1 MNYLRWIAVSLVL
14 VAQAS
19 AIELV
24 RLQVKDHPKALGQTF
39 SILRPKTWA
48 ERPERA
54 NPAVITALWSTPQ
67 GAGDSMTLVIPANQN
82 PKLRAVTKADYKKAF
97 DSWKM
102 EQAIGA
108 SMPFADVN
116 FLGKKLLENHK
127 FPAGYLDY
135 EAKALTPSGG
145 MQAMRMRVYVVYL
158 GSVML
163 QVQFNFMHNGNENR
177 LEAFAPDMAK
187 IIESLEWKK

>member
-39 SILRPKTWA
+39 SILRPKGWA

-67 GAGDSMTLVIPANQN
+67 GTGDSMTLVIPANQN

-116 FLGKKLLENHK
+116 FLGKKLLEGHT

-187 IIESLEWKK
+187 IVESLEWKK

>member
-1 MNYLRWIAVSLVL
+1 MNYLRWVAVSCVL
-14 VAQAS
+14 VAQAW

-24 RLQVKDHPKALGQTF
+24 RMQVKDHPKALGQNF

-54 NPAVITALWSTPQ
+54 NPAVIAALWSTPQ

-82 PKLRAVTKADYKKAF
+82 PKLRAVSKTDYRKAF
-97 DSWKM
+97 ESWKM

-108 SMPFADVN
+108 SMPFADVT
-116 FLGKKLLENHK
+116 FLGKKLLEGHK

-135 EAKALTPSGG
+135 EAKALLPNGG
-145 MQAMRMRVYVVYL
+145 MQAMRMRVYVIYL

-163 QVQFNFMHNGNENR
+163 QVQFNFMQNGNESR
-177 LEAFAPDMAK
+177 LEAFAPEMAK
-187 IIESLEWKK
+187 IIESIDWKK